1 MCGARNKMQ
10 KICENLICLM
20 AKLGEI
26 WNSQSIFPENNDL
39 DTAAV
44 VAGLF
49 IASQICD
56 II

>member
-1 MCGARNKMQ
+1 
-10 KICENLICLM
+10 M
-20 AKLGEI
+20 ANLGEI

-49 IASQICD
+49 IASQIYD